1 MTHLFA
7 WGKNKWKKQ
16 IDHWLNRCTIVDL
29 FSILFQ
35 WEGNEFEAWVN
46 NFIQIICQ
54 PKAQVG
60 ALVHRN
66 ARTVNKIVTQSELYC
81 HGEQFQD
88 WPTVCEAAPSSLFWV
103 PRLKRITGSL
113 FGFSLQ
119 SDSQIGNGFFNRPI
133 MTRSRKPRYRA
144 GAQNKDFGA
153 GLQTDLTASR
163 RLKRALFKSDG
174 KNPALAKLWGCLDS
188 HRT

>member
-1 MTHLFA
+1 MTHLFV

-88 WPTVCEAAPSSLFWV
+88 WPTGIRVVKSRMTLNQLSLASVSDPVSQAPCS
-103 PRLKRITGSL
+103 GSL
-113 FGFSLQ
+113 
-119 SDSQIGNGFFNRPI
+119 DSNELPEV
-133 MTRSRKPRYRA
+133 
-144 GAQNKDFGA
+144 
-153 GLQTDLTASR
+153 
-163 RLKRALFKSDG
+163 
-174 KNPALAKLWGCLDS
+174 CLDFPFNLIRKS
-188 HRT
+188 AMAF